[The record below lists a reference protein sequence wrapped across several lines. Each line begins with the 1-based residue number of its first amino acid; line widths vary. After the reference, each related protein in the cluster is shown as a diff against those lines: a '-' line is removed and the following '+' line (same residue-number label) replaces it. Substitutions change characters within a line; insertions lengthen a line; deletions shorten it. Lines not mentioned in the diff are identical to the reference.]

1 MAWLHSLGFIHFYYC
16 FHCPLLPHSP
26 PPSLHETGKRSAWGG
41 KGPGKEESGWGAAKR
56 KTVKYESCKEKGRAD
71 RSDGERART
80 REQRT
85 AGGRGLNRAG
95 DRVLPSMPFTP
106 CLLEAKQENPKA
118 RGKPGVAQVRSV
130 ASLPPSLSHSMYTCM
145 FCVI

>member
-1 MAWLHSLGFIHFYYC
+1 MKLERDPRG
-16 FHCPLLPHSP
+16 
-26 PPSLHETGKRSAWGG
+26 GG

-56 KTVKYESCKEKGRAD
+56 KIVKYESCKEKGRAD